1 MTSIVTEEDA
11 LRILND
17 PNSKITLDD
26 AHTMVSVLQKSI
38 IDRDDALERK
48 IIGEHSFYEGEY
60 NILRMTEKILQKLN
74 LNNREE
80 N

>member
-48 IIGEHSFYEGEY
+48 IIGELSFYEGEY